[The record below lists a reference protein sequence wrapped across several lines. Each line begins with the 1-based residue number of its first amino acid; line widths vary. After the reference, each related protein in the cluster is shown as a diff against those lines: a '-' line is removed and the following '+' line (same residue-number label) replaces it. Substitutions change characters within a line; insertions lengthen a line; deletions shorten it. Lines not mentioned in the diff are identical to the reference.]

1 MAPRDY
7 TILGDWATT
16 PPGLLVMLP
25 GGLLAST
32 SDGLPLGLG
41 LSGPGCHPCNS
52 GDGEWVEHC
61 ERSTWQGE
69 FFFILHSYCFHSHLF
84 FYIWW
89 TVLEPDGGQGVHR
102 PSTRLGDALAAH
114 PSFVLCTPA

>member
-61 ERSTWQGE
+61 ERSTWQAE
-69 FFFILHSYCFHSHLF
+69 IYFDSTQLLFPFTSVLLHLVDC
-84 FYIWW
+84 
-89 TVLEPDGGQGVHR
+89 P
-102 PSTRLGDALAAH
+102 
-114 PSFVLCTPA
+114 